1 MYNRKTLKKNA
12 RYSIKKNYFHNVI
25 VVFICTLL
33 LTGGF
38 NYTTKNVLHVPIE
51 NENNKIINNVKL
63 SNSEIIED
71 LLGEVSEQKKVV
83 KNLSE
88 KCTRGV
94 ISYFIN
100 ETTQK
105 RSFTFSIMNGINKL
119 VFEGKIGTSII
130 IFLSS
135 VVFLIF
141 SILFINTLEVGKNR
155 YFLEERRYYKTKI
168 DRLLFPYKVKKTF
181 HIAYIL
187 FVKYVYQ
194 LLWNFTIIGGIIKYY
209 EYKMI
214 PYILAENPTL
224 SKKEVFKLSK
234 ELAYGNKWD
243 LFCTDLSMIGWSIL
257 KLFTFNLSGIF
268 YSNIYIETLYAE
280 IYMNLRKNKKNKIDK
295 ENLLNDKSLE
305 LEDGIYDVCPSNN
318 LYKGKTRKWLNIN
331 YNRDYD
337 VKTYILFF
345 FTFSIVGWL
354 WEVFLQCFNTGEIV
368 NRGTMYGPWLP
379 IYGYGGLLILIL
391 LKKYRNKPHILFILA
406 FLLCGVIEYSTA
418 WYLETFKHL
427 RYWDYSG
434 YFLNIQGR
442 ICLEGLL
449 LFGISGCFFTYVV
462 APILDNLY
470 QKINSNVKTIICIVL
485 LIGYITDFV
494 FTSIS
499 PNTGKGVS
507 KPVYSEER

>member
-1 MYNRKTLKKNA
+1 MFMYNRKTLKKNA

-214 PYILAENPTL
+214 PYILAENPKVDR
-224 SKKEVFKLSK
+224 KKAFKLSK
-234 ELAYGNKWD
+234 QMMKNNKWKAFLLD
-243 LFCTDLSMIGWSIL
+243 ASFWGWNILSI
-257 KLFTFNLSGIF
+257 FTFGLL
-268 YSNIYIETLYAE
+268 NILYVNAYKSATMAELYIE
-280 IYMNLRKNKKNKIDK
+280 LRKTAIDNKY
-295 ENLLNDKSLE
+295 EFFEQLNDK
-305 LEDGIYDVCPSNN
+305 
-318 LYKGKTRKWLNIN
+318 T
-331 YNRDYD
+331 
-337 VKTYILFF
+337 
-345 FTFSIVGWL
+345 
-354 WEVFLQCFNTGEIV
+354 
-368 NRGTMYGPWLP
+368 
-379 IYGYGGLLILIL
+379 
-391 LKKYRNKPHILFILA
+391 LK
-406 FLLCGVIEYSTA
+406 
-418 WYLETFKHL
+418 
-427 RYWDYSG
+427 
-434 YFLNIQGR
+434 
-442 ICLEGLL
+442 
-449 LFGISGCFFTYVV
+449 
-462 APILDNLY
+462 
-470 QKINSNVKTIICIVL
+470 
-485 LIGYITDFV
+485 
-494 FTSIS
+494 
-499 PNTGKGVS
+499 
-507 KPVYSEER
+507 

>member
-1 MYNRKTLKKNA
+1 MFMYNRKTLKKNA

-243 LFCTDLSMIGWSIL
+243 LFCTDLSMIG
-257 KLFTFNLSGIF
+257 
-268 YSNIYIETLYAE
+268 
-280 IYMNLRKNKKNKIDK
+280 
-295 ENLLNDKSLE
+295 
-305 LEDGIYDVCPSNN
+305 
-318 LYKGKTRKWLNIN
+318 
-331 YNRDYD
+331 
-337 VKTYILFF
+337 
-345 FTFSIVGWL
+345 
-354 WEVFLQCFNTGEIV
+354 
-368 NRGTMYGPWLP
+368 
-379 IYGYGGLLILIL
+379 
-391 LKKYRNKPHILFILA
+391 
-406 FLLCGVIEYSTA
+406 
-418 WYLETFKHL
+418 
-427 RYWDYSG
+427 
-434 YFLNIQGR
+434 
-442 ICLEGLL
+442 
-449 LFGISGCFFTYVV
+449 
-462 APILDNLY
+462 
-470 QKINSNVKTIICIVL
+470 
-485 LIGYITDFV
+485 
-494 FTSIS
+494 
-499 PNTGKGVS
+499 
-507 KPVYSEER
+507 